1 MKNLKTHIGIIL
13 LFCLGFLFLPST
25 GYSCDMDHTNI
36 QQASSAQEH
45 QSTHSK
51 TNNSCSENASKKA
64 DHGDCNHS
72 KCDHVTCRCLSSSC
86 SVFLT
91 IPFDI
96 NLKEF
101 SFVAKQKFGFQQN
114 NYYSEFSSIWLPPK
128 IG

>member
-13 LFCLGFLFLPST
+13 LFCLGFLLLPST
-25 GYSCDMDHTNI
+25 GYSCDMDHTNT
-36 QQASSAQEH
+36 QQASTAQEH
-45 QSTHSK
+45 QPTHSK

>member
-1 MKNLKTHIGIIL
+1 LKTHIGIIL
-13 LFCLGFLFLPST
+13 LICLGFLLLPST
-25 GYSCDMDHTNI
+25 GYSCEKDSTKKQHTSTAHE
-36 QQASSAQEH
+36 QH
-45 QSTHSK
+45 TTHSK
-51 TNNSCSENASKKA
+51 TNNTCSDNTSKKA

-114 NYYSEFSSIWLPPK
+114 NYYSEFSNIWLPPK

>member
-1 MKNLKTHIGIIL
+1 MKTHIGIIL
-13 LFCLGFLFLPST
+13 LFCLGFLLLPST
-25 GYSCDMDHTNI
+25 GYSCEKDSSKKQHTST
-36 QQASSAQEH
+36 AHEH

-51 TNNSCSENASKKA
+51 TNNTCSENTSKKA

-91 IPFDI
+91 MPFDL

-101 SFVAKQKFGFQQN
+101 SFVSKQKFGFQQN
-114 NYYSEFSSIWLPPK
+114 IYYSEFSHIWLPPK